1 MKFKR
6 IINASLILLALNT
19 TLPAIAQGASYDENK
34 VEEGKNV
41 SKESKVSIVKRN
53 ENNWTNLPLVE
64 YYGTETLKQK
74 DEANI
79 SFALG
84 GLQQLTGDAHL
95 LFSLNEYG
103 SLDSLE
109 WRPKK
114 SVGKIIEESPYLW
127 LYKNFLAYNQEHG
140 LADPYQLADCFDPA
154 WGMLPREKLFLHYK
168 DHLLNF
174 LVPSQDEILTG
185 RLMTANNHGIVLEQL
200 AIATL
205 EVCGQKKL
213 SWTEIEAVELVS
225 VKNRLLEKMLANV

>member
-1 MKFKR
+1 MK
-6 IINASLILLALNT
+6 S
-19 TLPAIAQGASYDENK
+19 S
-34 VEEGKNV
+34 
-41 SKESKVSIVKRN
+41 
-53 ENNWTNLPLVE
+53 ENNWMSLPLVE
-64 YYGTETLKQK
+64 YYGSESLKQK
-74 DEANI
+74 DEATI

-84 GLQQLTGDAHL
+84 GLQRLADDAHL

-114 SVGKIIEESPYLW
+114 SVGKIIEESPYLSI
-127 LYKNFLAYNQEHG
+127 YKNFLAYNQEHG
-140 LADPYQLADCFDPA
+140 LVDPYQIADCFAPA

-185 RLMTANNHGIVLEQL
+185 RLMTANNRGIVLEQL

-205 EVCGQKKL
+205 EV
-213 SWTEIEAVELVS
+213 
-225 VKNRLLEKMLANV
+225 